1 MELALGNYLDLRT
14 PSGGSVYRFQN
25 FFVNKTATYQSA
37 EYAFLPFGFS
47 GVTVNRTG
55 DNIDATLVFPNNRLS
70 RIWGLNAVEDLW
82 VATVYVMILDPDN
95 VMPPTLLHRYVG
107 QIASGTWDETTL
119 QLRLNSVLDAIGND
133 APMRRLTQDLVGS
146 IPTTS
151 NVRLR

>member
-25 FFVNKTATYQSA
+25 FFINKTATYQNA

-47 GVTVNRTG
+47 GITVNRTG
-55 DNIDATLVFPNNRLS
+55 DNIDASLAFPNNRLS

-95 VMPPTLLHRYVG
+95 VTPPTLLHRYVG
-107 QIASGTWDETTL
+107 QIASGTWDETSL
-119 QLRLNSVLDAIGND
+119 QLQLNSVLDAIGND
-133 APMRRLTQDLVGS
+133 APMRRLTQSLVGS